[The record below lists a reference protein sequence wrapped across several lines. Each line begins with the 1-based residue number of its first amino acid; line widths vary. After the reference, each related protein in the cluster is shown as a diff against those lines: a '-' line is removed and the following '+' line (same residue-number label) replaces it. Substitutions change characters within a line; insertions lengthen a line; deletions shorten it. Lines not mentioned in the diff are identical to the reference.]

1 MRAITH
7 KLCFDLA
14 EDLLY
19 DLNEYGVQVRLGGSV
34 NLGDWFKVRECNCV
48 DVQSLYLKLLLSNKK
63 SEKVT
68 TQ

>member
-34 NLGDWFKVRECNCV
+34 NLGDWFKVSEFNCI
-48 DVQSLYLKLLLSNKK
+48 DVQKAM
-63 SEKVT
+63 
-68 TQ
+68 

>member
-34 NLGDWFKVRECNCV
+34 NLGDWFKVSECDFIDGQNGVAC
-48 DVQSLYLKLLLSNKK
+48 LW
-63 SEKVT
+63 SEKMT
-68 TQ
+68 TE

>member
-34 NLGDWFKVRECNCV
+34 NLGDWFKVSECGCV
-48 DVQSLYLKLLLSNKK
+48 DLKMQLRKNDH
-63 SEKVT
+63 
-68 TQ
+68 

>member
-34 NLGDWFKVRECNCV
+34 NLGDWFKVRT
-48 DVQSLYLKLLLSNKK
+48 
-63 SEKVT
+63 EKNDS
-68 TQ
+68 